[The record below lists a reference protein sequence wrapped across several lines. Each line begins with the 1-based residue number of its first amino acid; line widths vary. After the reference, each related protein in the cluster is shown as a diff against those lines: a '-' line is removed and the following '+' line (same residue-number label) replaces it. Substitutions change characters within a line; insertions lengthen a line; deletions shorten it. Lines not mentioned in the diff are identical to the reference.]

1 MLPTRNTRPTF
12 AFLGVAAASAKACA
26 GIGLSRVVTTWGGGD
41 VIQNQRKKRH
51 LKLNTKVKVSGMRE
65 G

>member
-1 MLPTRNTRPTF
+1 LL
-12 AFLGVAAASAKACA
+12 FLGVAAASAKACA
-26 GIGLSRVVTTWGGGD
+26 GIGLSRVVTTWTFGGQDDQGGGGD

-51 LKLNTKVKVSGMRE
+51 LKLNTKVKVSGTGE